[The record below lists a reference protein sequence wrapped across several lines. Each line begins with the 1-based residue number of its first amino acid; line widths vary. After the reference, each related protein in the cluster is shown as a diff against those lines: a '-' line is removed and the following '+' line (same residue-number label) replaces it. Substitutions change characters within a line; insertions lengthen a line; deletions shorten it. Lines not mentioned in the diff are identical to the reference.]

1 MKIKMKTL
9 NMHQHMIFSDDSKL
23 PILGSYTLAQK
34 VSRASRVVTTSL
46 GTSSP
51 ENQQQVH
58 VGFLFCLKFLKE
70 NNHGLFLYSHC
81 STQKKKKNTIEKMY
95 QLVDGCCFDFSLFL
109 FLLALVSLL
118 PKKGCIVSVVLENL
132 ENQLNYVDNCSKPE
146 N

>member
-1 MKIKMKTL
+1 MLFFFTAI
-9 NMHQHMIFSDDSKL
+9 
-23 PILGSYTLAQK
+23 
-34 VSRASRVVTTSL
+34 AS
-46 GTSSP
+46 
-51 ENQQQVH
+51 
-58 VGFLFCLKFLKE
+58 LK
-70 NNHGLFLYSHC
+70 
-81 STQKKKKNTIEKMY
+81 QKKNAVEKMY

>member
-1 MKIKMKTL
+1 M
-9 NMHQHMIFSDDSKL
+9 
-23 PILGSYTLAQK
+23 
-34 VSRASRVVTTSL
+34 VTTNL

-58 VGFLFCLKFLKE
+58 VGFFVCLKFKVNHLKE
-70 NNHGLFLYSHC
+70 KQSCRLAGLVLYSHC
-81 STQKKKKNTIEKMY
+81 STQTKKNTIEKMY

-118 PKKGCIVSVVLENL
+118 SKKGCIVSVVLENL

-146 N
+146 NE